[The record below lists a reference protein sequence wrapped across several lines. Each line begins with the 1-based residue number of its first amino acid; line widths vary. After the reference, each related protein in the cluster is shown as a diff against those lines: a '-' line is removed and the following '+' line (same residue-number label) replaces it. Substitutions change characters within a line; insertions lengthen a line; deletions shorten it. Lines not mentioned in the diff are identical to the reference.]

1 MSYAKRDPNNPP
13 NYYYNLNKKQQQNWM
28 KTAKKMNKNEDLQA
42 KYPPFKSSS
51 NITIIHI
58 HHKSTIETIND
69 LIILANRTS
78 HYTVDTESERK
89 KINNDALI
97 QIQFLHST
105 DASTITLIETAHL
118 PNPQTILYTK
128 IKELWSTIF
137 NNNNEVITWG
147 TVENEFNNF
156 HHLDFINLGN
166 PFQHINLQSLFKGW
180 HNEHCV
186 THPEMEKRDKKTGP
200 VSSNMVDMSGDDSD
214 DDMDDE
220 KLNDY
225 VQYKCDHITHYDY
238 NATWSLQD
246 AIATTFNKF
255 LDKSQT
261 INFWQCGID
270 LQLDTWKNK
279 LFSRPQYNKHIEQQQ
294 RIKMKQYATDDC
306 IAVAELFLC
315 MYPETTTTTTTTTTA
330 AAARN
335 VSINF
340 EDYLSNIS
348 EDEIE
353 LIALTKPKLKE
364 KEIVNQP
371 NDSPAELII
380 TTTENE
386 INELIPT
393 QKPPPNTS
401 TTLTLTKNERQRRKN
416 RKLKW
421 KQKHRPDFQRK
432 IKRPI
437 YHRYD
442 YRKIRSQLADDDIH
456 TSHQITI
463 NKEKGEVLIGLK
475 SKEEEEK
482 ARNKIKINYFSRE
495 QYKQRWGD
503 EDNCLLCSMIKTPN
517 SLLCR
522 SDEIWCLP
530 MTNATDKIDPNGV
543 CIPHEQNAQWSYSSK
558 CETIISYSKDHGE
571 ILLDNS
577 TLSNRESLC
586 LIIIAKE
593 RHKMKMKITIN

>member
-495 QYKQRWGD
+495 QYKQRWG
-503 EDNCLLCSMIKTPN
+503 
-517 SLLCR
+517 
-522 SDEIWCLP
+522 
-530 MTNATDKIDPNGV
+530 
-543 CIPHEQNAQWSYSSK
+543 
-558 CETIISYSKDHGE
+558 
-571 ILLDNS
+571 
-577 TLSNRESLC
+577 
-586 LIIIAKE
+586 
-593 RHKMKMKITIN
+593 